1 MLREIF
7 HPCVPALVACS
18 NIAPETPGLW
28 FPRVF
33 GTISRHLR
41 DEWRNTGEVSSPER
55 AKRRGKMSAM
65 KLLRKPHC
73 LEVSSSPGF
82 SERYHA
88 TCVMSG
94 ETQGRIL
101 RRNVRRDGVKWLK

>member
-18 NIAPETPGLW
+18 NIAPETPGLY
-28 FPRVF
+28 
-33 GTISRHLR
+33 G
-41 DEWRNTGEVSSPER
+41 
-55 AKRRGKMSAM
+55 
-65 KLLRKPHC
+65 
-73 LEVSSSPGF
+73 SPGF

-101 RRNVRRDGVKWLK
+101 RRNVRRDGAKCLR